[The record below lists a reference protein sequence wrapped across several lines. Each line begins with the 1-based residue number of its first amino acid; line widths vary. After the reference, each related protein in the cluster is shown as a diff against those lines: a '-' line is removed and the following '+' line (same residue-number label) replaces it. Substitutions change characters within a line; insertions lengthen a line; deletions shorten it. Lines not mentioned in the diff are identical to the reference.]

1 MLKSSLIIRSG
12 PFPKLCDTQK
22 RDAQKCKLPMH
33 LTKEEIWWPFE
44 LWGENPDRGP
54 TEELPVLG
62 GGNISGLS
70 RLMQLI

>member
-1 MLKSSLIIRSG
+1 M
-12 PFPKLCDTQK
+12 PKIVNYL
-22 RDAQKCKLPMH
+22 LH

-62 GGNISGLS
+62 GGNISGLN
-70 RLMQLI
+70 RGMQLI